1 MRSSSIA
8 AVRSATTRSAGRA
21 APFGSGHAGSGSSS
35 APGSGS
41 APAPAPASVSAAA
54 AARGIMGATVSTTG
68 LPTTLR
74 TGPAARCAWLGLG
87 LELG

>member
-8 AVRSATTRSAGRA
+8 AVRLATARSAGRA

-35 APGSGS
+35 AP
-41 APAPAPASVSAAA
+41 APAPAPASTSA
-54 AARGIMGATVSTTG
+54 AARGIVGATVSTTG

-87 LELG
+87 LGLG